1 MGVVVWGRRWPSTPW
16 AGGRTRGGRRR
27 WAQVRGGVGVSYVY
41 TYVNRTVIGRLD
53 SMCSRHLNILN
64 ANTGGSV
71 RAIGGEEL
79 GEAFNVAAILQCV
92 L

>member
-1 MGVVVWGRRWPSTPW
+1 
-16 AGGRTRGGRRR
+16 
-27 WAQVRGGVGVSYVY
+27 
-41 TYVNRTVIGRLD
+41 
-53 SMCSRHLNILN
+53 MCSRHLNILN